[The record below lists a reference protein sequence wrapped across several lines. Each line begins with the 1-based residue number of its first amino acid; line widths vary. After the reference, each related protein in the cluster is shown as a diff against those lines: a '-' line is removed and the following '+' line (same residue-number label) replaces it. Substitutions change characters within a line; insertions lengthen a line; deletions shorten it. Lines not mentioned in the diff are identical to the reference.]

1 MTASARLAPLLLTG
15 LALVGCSSPPPQ
27 PEQPPLTVPAQFGE
41 AQRLP
46 GWARAQPGLPEL
58 PTDWWQLF
66 QDPTLSALQTQVMA
80 DNANLQLSAAQVR
93 AAQAALG
100 SSQAG
105 LWPSLGLGASA
116 SRARAASGSGSN
128 ANPVSTSYS
137 LSAQASW
144 EPDLWGR
151 LSGAVDVARQRLD
164 ASRDDLAAAR
174 LSLQTLVAQTYFAMR
189 HAEAQGRAVD
199 AAVAAYERSLALT
212 EHRHRAGVAHA
223 GDVAQAQTQ
232 LKTAQV
238 QQLELRTQR
247 AQLAHS
253 LATLAGQPSGWVQW
267 PETAQLPQPPTPPA
281 LLPAQLLQR
290 RPDISAAQRRV
301 AAAKAQVGVS
311 EAAFYPSL
319 TLGASS
325 GSRASHWSD
334 LLSAP
339 QRLWSWGPS
348 LVLAA
353 LDGGSR
359 QAAREQALAGVDQA
373 TASYRQTVLTAFQ
386 EVEDNLV
393 ATAHLQDEHRLQTE
407 GLAAARRA
415 LALAEAQYKAGTVSY
430 LSVISAQTAALSS
443 ERSLLDLRYRRL
455 VATAQLLKNAA
466 GPWTPPRP

>member
-1 MTASARLAPLLLTG
+1 MTASARHAPLLLTALT
-15 LALVGCSSPPPQ
+15 LAACSSLPPQ
-27 PEQPPLTVPAQFGE
+27 TDRPALTVPAQFAE

-46 GWARAQPGLPEL
+46 GWTQAEPTAPQLPA
-58 PTDWWQLF
+58 DWWQLF
-66 QDPTLSALQTQVMA
+66 QDPTLTGLQARVMA

-105 LWPSLGLGASA
+105 LWPSLGLGASG
-116 SRARAASGSGSN
+116 SRARAATGNASN
-128 ANPVSTSYS
+128 TTPLSTSYS
-137 LSAQASW
+137 LTGQASW

-151 LSGAVDVARQRLD
+151 LSGAVDVAQQRLD

-174 LSLQTLVAQTYFAMR
+174 LSLQGLVAQTYFALR
-189 HAEAQGRAVD
+189 NAEAQGRAVD

-212 EHRHRAGVAHA
+212 QHRQRAGVAHA

-253 LATLAGQPSGWVQW
+253 LAVLAGQPPAVLQW
-267 PETAQLPQPPTPPA
+267 PETAQLPQAPEPPA

-319 TLGASS
+319 TLSASA
-325 GSRASHWSD
+325 GSRASRWSD

-348 LVLAA
+348 LVQAA

-359 QAAREQALAGVDQA
+359 QAARDQALASVDQA
-373 TASYRQTVLTAFQ
+373 AASYRQTVLTAFQ

-393 ATAHLQDEHRLQTE
+393 AAAHLQDEHRLQTQA
-407 GLAAARRA
+407 LAAARQA
-415 LALAEAQYKAGTVSY
+415 LALAEAQYRAGTVSY

-466 GPWTPPRP
+466 GPWTGL